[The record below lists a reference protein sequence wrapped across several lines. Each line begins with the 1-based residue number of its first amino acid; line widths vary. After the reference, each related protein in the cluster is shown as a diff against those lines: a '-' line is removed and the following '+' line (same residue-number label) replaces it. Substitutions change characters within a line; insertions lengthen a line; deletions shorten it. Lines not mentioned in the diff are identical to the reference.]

1 MTAVI
6 EFALTHQFLVGLIT
20 GGALF
25 GGFCGL
31 IGWSMGKADAMER
44 ARSWLIA
51 DRLDRDDIHGDV
63 VVLLPP
69 LRERRIPGRR

>member
-1 MTAVI
+1 MTEI
-6 EFALTHQFLVGLIT
+6 IDFAIAHQFFTGLVT

-31 IGWSMGKADAMER
+31 IGWSMGKADAMEQ
-44 ARSWLIA
+44 ARSWLVA
-51 DRLDRDDIHGDV
+51 DRHDANEIHGDV

-69 LRERRIPGRR
+69 LRERHIPGRP